1 MAEFL
6 HYLPQAFSFVNLI
19 TLILG
24 VIGGLILG
32 ATPGLS
38 PTMAVA
44 LLVPFT
50 FHMDATAGHILLG
63 AVYTASVAGGA
74 ISAILSSRPGSPA

>member
-1 MAEFL
+1 MAE
-6 HYLPQAFSFVNLI
+6 LI
-19 TLILG
+19 QYFPLALTSTNILTLILG

-50 FHMDATAGHILLG
+50 FRRPAWFSLVRSTRRLWP
-63 AVYTASVAGGA
+63 AV
-74 ISAILSSRPGSPA
+74 LSPPF